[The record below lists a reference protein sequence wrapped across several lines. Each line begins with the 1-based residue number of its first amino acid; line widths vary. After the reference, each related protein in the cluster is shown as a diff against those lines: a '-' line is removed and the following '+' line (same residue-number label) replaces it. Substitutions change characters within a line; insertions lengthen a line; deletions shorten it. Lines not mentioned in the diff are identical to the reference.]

1 MSVLQ
6 GILLGLIQGLGEFLP
21 VSSSGHL
28 LLSRFFLGIQT
39 ETASMKMLDIMLH
52 AGTLIPVFIVFRK
65 EWISMILHPVR
76 NKTLLLLLIAS
87 LPTLFIY
94 FAAQMLVPSV
104 NGFDVFNSGWFLGS
118 SFLITAVFLLLCDR
132 ISFRQSR
139 SSEKISIPQ
148 AIIMGLFQGIGLIPG
163 VSRSGSTILGGV
175 SAGLNRT
182 NSARFSFMMS
192 APAIVGSFLMEG
204 KEAIE
209 KDYISHLDVLPSV
222 AGILVAAVVGYFSIT
237 FMLKLITRV
246 PFLWFAL
253 YVAVIG
259 LVFLVLQLTDASGVP
274 PFAVPVSLSGA
285 V

>member
-1 MSVLQ
+1 
-6 GILLGLIQGLGEFLP
+6 
-21 VSSSGHL
+21 
-28 LLSRFFLGIQT
+28 
-39 ETASMKMLDIMLH
+39 
-52 AGTLIPVFIVFRK
+52 
-65 EWISMILHPVR
+65 
-76 NKTLLLLLIAS
+76 
-87 LPTLFIY
+87 
-94 FAAQMLVPSV
+94 
-104 NGFDVFNSGWFLGS
+104 
-118 SFLITAVFLLLCDR
+118 
-132 ISFRQSR
+132 
-139 SSEKISIPQ
+139 
-148 AIIMGLFQGIGLIPG
+148 
-163 VSRSGSTILGGV
+163 
-175 SAGLNRT
+175 
-182 NSARFSFMMS
+182 MS